1 MALCRRCAVVLY
13 GIISAPQPRPQ
24 SPKPGSLGVLP
35 LWIACTLHSY
45 CDWVMTAFSPAGG
58 NDPLGLLWVYKQ
70 GLLPALLRG
79 LSKVV
84 KGSVV
89 GGSGCQPS
97 CLQFVSAL
105 AAGTPKGRA
114 CSLCSQP
121 RSLAAGTVGT
131 VVCGLISPF
140 LRAGVTL
147 KWYWSHIG
155 LPTRW
160 VGQDLKQP
168 GWIGQVPREH
178 RGWASVLK
186 QNRWWM
192 LALILT
198 SHQLSRLEEGKRNG
212 ICQHCCSC
220 RNLLP
225 IPVL

>member
-13 GIISAPQPRPQ
+13 GIISAPPPLPPVTRTRF
-24 SPKPGSLGVLP
+24 SRGSSFVDCLN
-35 LWIACTLHSY
+35 SY

-58 NDPLGLLWVYKQ
+58 NDPLGLLWVHKQ

-89 GGSGCQPS
+89 CGSGCQPS
-97 CLQFVSAL
+97 CLQFISAL
-105 AAGTPKGRA
+105 AAGRPKGRA

-155 LPTRW
+155 LPTRGRTW
-160 VGQDLKQP
+160 SSQVELGRSPGSTVVGLVCWSKID
-168 GWIGQVPREH
+168 GE
-178 RGWASVLK
+178 
-186 QNRWWM
+186 
-192 LALILT
+192 
-198 SHQLSRLEEGKRNG
+198 
-212 ICQHCCSC
+212 C
-220 RNLLP
+220 
-225 IPVL
+225 